1 MGTGHMFACK
11 ETKNTAESLKV
22 CICKYAQAASESV
35 QVCIKARSKVFARLS
50 SEKGQLEMQA
60 AQPLFLLLS
69 CRPMD
74 RLLAELIIFKNSK
87 FLSGWLRA
95 RSHETLLTLLRCRV
109 AAIFVATS
117 LFFLSC
123 SLYPHF
129 LEQREALFSLKR
141 KCPMLQG
148 LWKSLKT

>member
-35 QVCIKARSKVFARLS
+35 QVCIKARSKAFTRLS
-50 SEKGQLEMQA
+50 SEKGQLEKQA

-69 CRPMD
+69 CRSMD
-74 RLLAELIIFKNSK
+74 GLLAELIIFKNSK

-117 LFFLSC
+117 LFFC
-123 SLYPHF
+123 RVLYIPTSWSNRKLCF
-129 LEQREALFSLKR
+129 L
-141 KCPMLQG
+141 
-148 LWKSLKT
+148 